1 MFTVYHSNQLDLLK
15 SLLVELIRL
24 DPLDNPFEQEQI
36 LVQSPGMSQWL
47 KLELAKSLGIAANL
61 EFPLPATFIW
71 NMFTEVLSD
80 VPQRSA
86 FNKEAMTWKLMQV
99 LPKQLEKP
107 EFEPLAR
114 YLSDDEQWVKHYQ
127 LAGKI
132 ADIFDQYL
140 VYRPEWIQD
149 WEADKIDP
157 ELTAEHPW
165 QPLLW
170 QALYDHTLALD
181 QSPYHRANLYD
192 NFIETLEGYLQSGA
206 PLPEGLPKRLF
217 VFGISALPPR
227 YLDALAALG
236 KHIDVHLMFTNPC
249 RHYWGEVRDRKYL
262 ARLAAKQRQQL
273 QWCADHSERGEVVS
287 PLKGDIED
295 NIIDDTHEGAVG
307 NTLLASLGKLGRDNL
322 YLLSEM
328 EAYDVEAFV
337 DIEPDSLLHSIQAD
351 ILNLEDRVNDE
362 LTESSHHKLAVLPQD
377 NSLTVHACHSPM
389 REVEVLHDNL
399 LRMLT
404 DNPSLSPRD
413 IVVMVADINN
423 YSPYIQAVFGNAPGE
438 RYIPFS
444 ISDRSADQETPVLL
458 AFLRLLSLPESRCQA
473 SELLELLEVPA
484 VMAKFGFDSERF
496 ERIKQWIEEVGIRW
510 GLDGETAS
518 EFQLPQQP
526 QNTWLFGLQ
535 RMLLGYAMPQG
546 AGLYQGVLAYDEV
559 QGMDAE
565 LAGQLGLFI
574 ETLMHYRQQLAQS
587 QPVAAWIGCL
597 NQLLDDFFAVDT
609 DGEMVLR
616 MIRDKLQQLEQQ
628 LDDAGYRTDISPA
641 VLRGYLNDKLSGER
655 VSQRFLAGQVNFC
668 TLMPMRSIPFK
679 VVCLLGM
686 NDGVYPRSIPPE
698 GFDLMAGRGKYGD
711 RSRRDDDRYLFLEAI
726 QSAQETLYI
735 SYVGR
740 SIQDNSEK
748 MPSVLVSEL
757 LEYCQQGYRL
767 KGDEALAVDQ
777 SAARLE
783 QFLCHSHPLVPFS
796 PQAFQGEVP
805 SFAAEWLPAANRES
819 ITAEAF
825 QEQPLEAE
833 PLEAGIEP
841 VLELAELTRFWR
853 MPVQYFFNRRLKVY
867 FEAAKGAM
875 EDDEPF
881 VLDGLDRF
889 QLRSDLLTAF
899 LDSHSMEGDTSHESR
914 REAVFARFAEYQQAS
929 GGLPLAEF
937 GELELVEERGQIE
950 KLADKVAGLMEQPL
964 PDTEVDQP
972 LLITGSEIRLQGWLK
987 HHFQSGLVRYRP
999 GKIRAQDILQGW
1011 VEHLCQALVASS
1023 CTTHL
1028 VGVDGHYTLE
1038 PVSADYAGTQ
1048 LTALTEAY
1056 YQGLTQPLPYFP
1068 RTVLA
1073 GLQAC
1078 QDKKGNWY
1086 DDEETRDKA
1095 KAKMAEAFNGGYMFE
1110 GEGTNAY
1117 INRVWPEWNDDLASE
1132 LQKWA
1137 EQLLKPALLQ
1147 LRIAEDDG

>member
-24 DPLDNPFEQEQI
+24 DPLENPFEQEQI

-71 NMFTEVLSD
+71 KMFTQVLSD
-80 VPQRSA
+80 VPERSA

-99 LPKQLEKP
+99 LPSQLDKP

-114 YLSDDEQWVKHYQ
+114 YLSDDDQQVKSYQ
-127 LAGKI
+127 LAEKI

-140 VYRPEWIQD
+140 VYRPEWIQA
-149 WEADKIDP
+149 WEADQIDP
-157 ELTAEHPW
+157 QLCEDHPW

-170 QALYDHTLALD
+170 QGLYDHTLTLG

-192 NFIETLEGYLQSGA
+192 NFIETLDSYLQSGT
-206 PLPEGLPKRLF
+206 PLPQGLPKRLF

-273 QWCADHSERGEVVS
+273 QWCVDHSERGEVIS

-295 NIIDDTHEGAVG
+295 NLVDETHEGAVG

-362 LTESSHHKLAVLPQD
+362 LTESSHHKLPVSARD
-377 NSLTVHACHSPM
+377 HSLAIHACHSPM

-399 LRMLT
+399 LAMLA
-404 DNPSLSPRD
+404 DNPDLSPRD
-413 IVVMVADINN
+413 IVVMVADINS

-444 ISDRSADQETPVLL
+444 ISDRSADQENPILL
-458 AFLRLLSLPESRCQA
+458 AFLRLLGLPESRCQA

-484 VMAKFGFDSERF
+484 VMARFGFDSERF
-496 ERIKQWIEEVGIRW
+496 ERIKGWIEEVGIRW
-510 GLDGETAS
+510 GLDGATAS
-518 EFQLPQQP
+518 EFQLPSQQ

-535 RMLLGYAMPQG
+535 RMLLGYAMPQET
-546 AGLYQGVLAYDEV
+546 GLYQGVLAYDEV

-565 LAGQLGLFI
+565 LAGQLGLFV
-574 ETLMHYRQQLAQS
+574 ELLMEYRQQLARP
-587 QPVAAWIGCL
+587 QPVDEWIGIL

-616 MIRDKLQQLEQQ
+616 MIRDKLQQLDQQ
-628 LDDAGYRTDISPA
+628 LADAGYGSDISPA

-686 NDGVYPRSIPPE
+686 NDGIYPRSIPPE
-698 GFDLMAGRGKYGD
+698 GFDLMAGREKYGD

-767 KGDEALAVDQ
+767 EGDEALAVDQ
-777 SAARLE
+777 SAARLA
-783 QFLCHSHPLVPFS
+783 QSLIHCHPLVPFS
-796 PQAFQGEVP
+796 PQAFQGKTP
-805 SFAAEWLPAANRES
+805 SFAAEWLPAASREA

-825 QEQPLEAE
+825 HDRPLDAE
-833 PLEAGIEP
+833 PVEAGMEP

-853 MPVQYFFNRRLKVY
+853 LPVQYFFNRRLKVF
-867 FEAAKGAM
+867 FESAKGAM

-881 VLDGLDRF
+881 VLDGLGRF
-889 QLRSDLLTAF
+889 QLRSDLLATF
-899 LDSHSMEGDTSHESR
+899 LDSYIQGKNGRGETG
-914 REAVFARFAEYQQAS
+914 REEVFERFAEYQQAS

-937 GELELVEERGQIE
+937 GELELVEERVQIE
-950 KLADKVAGLMEQPL
+950 KLADKLAALMDKPL
-964 PDTEVDQP
+964 PDAEVNESVLVAEGCIQ
-972 LLITGSEIRLQGWLK
+972 LQGWLK
-987 HHFQSGLVRYRP
+987 HRFQSGLVRYRP
-999 GKIRAQDILQGW
+999 GKVRAQDILQGW
-1011 VEHLCQALVASS
+1011 IDHLCLALAAQSQE
-1023 CTTHL
+1023 THL
-1028 VGVDGHYTLE
+1028 VGVDAHYTLS
-1038 PVSADYAGTQ
+1038 PVTADYARTQ
-1048 LTALTEAY
+1048 LTALSEAY

-1078 QDKKGNWY
+1078 QDKQGNWQ
-1086 DDEETRDKA
+1086 DNEDTLEKA
-1095 KAKMAEAFNGGYMFE
+1095 RAKMAEAYNGGYMFE
-1110 GEGTNAY
+1110 GEGSNAY
-1117 INRVWPEWNDDLASE
+1117 INRVWPEWNEVLAADL
-1132 LQKWA
+1132 QQWA
-1137 EQLLKPALLQ
+1137 EQLLKPALLYLQ
-1147 LRIAEDDG
+1147 EVKDGA

>member
-99 LPKQLEKP
+99 LPKQLDKP

-114 YLSDDEQWVKHYQ
+114 YLSDDDQQVKSYQ
-127 LAGKI
+127 LAEKI

-140 VYRPEWIQD
+140 VYRPEWIQA
-149 WEADKIDP
+149 WESDQVDP
-157 ELTAEHPW
+157 ELTADHPW

-170 QALYDHTLALD
+170 QALYDHTLGLD

-273 QWCADHSERGEVVS
+273 QWCIDHSERGEVIS

-295 NIIDDTHEGAVG
+295 NLVDDTHEGAVG

-351 ILNLEDRVNDE
+351 ILNLEDRINDE
-362 LTESSHHKLAVLPQD
+362 LTESSYHKLAVSAQD
-377 NSLTVHACHSPM
+377 NSLAIHACHSPM

-399 LRMLT
+399 LAMLA
-404 DNPSLSPRD
+404 DNPELSPRD
-413 IVVMVADINN
+413 IVVMVADINC

-444 ISDRSADQETPVLL
+444 ISDRSADQENPVLL

-484 VMAKFGFDSERF
+484 VMSKFGFDSERF
-496 ERIKQWIEEVGIRW
+496 ERIKHWIEEVGIRW

-518 EFQLPQQP
+518 EFQLPEQQ

-546 AGLYQGVLAYDEV
+546 SGLYQGVLAYDEV

-574 ETLMHYRQQLAQS
+574 EMLMHYRQQLS
-587 QPVAAWIGCL
+587 RPQPVEAWIGVL

-628 LDDAGYRTDISPA
+628 LDDAGYAVDISPA

-757 LEYCQQGYRL
+757 LEYCQQGYML
-767 KGDEALAVDQ
+767 EGDEALTVDH
-777 SAARLE
+777 SATRLE
-783 QFLCHSHPLVPFS
+783 QSLIHSHPLVPFS
-796 PQAFQGEVP
+796 PQAFQGAAP
-805 SFAAEWLPAANRES
+805 SFAAEWLPAANREQVC
-819 ITAEAF
+819 AEVF
-825 QEQPLEAE
+825 QDQPLDAE
-833 PLEAGIEP
+833 PVEAGMEP

-853 MPVQYFFNRRLKVY
+853 LPVQYFFNRRLKVF
-867 FEAAKGAM
+867 FESAKGAM

-881 VLDGLDRF
+881 VLDGLSRF
-889 QLRSDLLTAF
+889 QLRSDLLATF
-899 LDSHSMEGDTSHESR
+899 LDSYNCGDTSK
-914 REAVFARFAEYQQAS
+914 EAVFERFAEYQQAS

-937 GELELVEERGQIE
+937 GELELVEERVQIE
-950 KLADKVAGLMEQPL
+950 KLADKIAGLMEKPL
-964 PDTEVDQP
+964 PDTEVDQS
-972 LLITGSEIRLQGWLK
+972 LQVAGSQIQLQGWLK
-987 HHFQSGLVRYRP
+987 HYFHSGLVRYRP
-999 GKIRAQDILQGW
+999 GKVRAQDILQGW
-1011 VEHLCQALVASS
+1011 IDHLCQALVVPSS
-1023 CTTHL
+1023 QTHL
-1028 VGVDGHYTLE
+1028 VGVDAHYTLD
-1038 PVSADYAGTQ
+1038 PVSPEYARTQ
-1048 LTALTEAY
+1048 LTALVEAY

-1086 DDEETRDKA
+1086 DDEETLDKA
-1095 KAKMAEAFNGGYMFE
+1095 KAKMAEAFNGGYIFE

-1117 INRVWPEWNDDLASE
+1117 INRVWPEWNDVLASD
-1132 LQKWA
+1132 LQLWA
-1137 EQLLKPALLQ
+1137 GQLLKPALLH
-1147 LRIAEDDG
+1147 LRAVEEDG